1 MFIIITTI
9 KGMKEKLSI
18 LTELI
23 KLAKVDMKLGDEEY
37 QFLQVI
43 ANLLGIEKEQLDSLI
58 LEYVEFTPPPLEVD
72 RILQFQRLVLLA
84 NVDMKLDSSELN
96 MLKKAGLKLGLNLEA
111 VEIVLTEMK
120 KSKNGMVPAGRLI
133 KIFKVYHN

>member
-1 MFIIITTI
+1 
-9 KGMKEKLSI
+9 MKEKLSI

-43 ANLLGIEKEQLDSLI
+43 ANLLEIKKEQLDSLI
-58 LEYVEFTPPPLEVD
+58 LEYVEFTPPPLEGD

-84 NVDMKLDSSELN
+84 NVDMKLDASELDI
-96 MLKKAGLKLGLNLEA
+96 LKKAGLKLGLNLEA

-120 KSKNGMVPAGRLI
+120 KSKNGMVPADRLI

>member
-1 MFIIITTI
+1 
-9 KGMKEKLSI
+9 MKEKLSI

-43 ANLLGIEKEQLDSLI
+43 ANLLEIEKEQLDSLI

-84 NVDMKLDSSELN
+84 NVDMKLDSSELD
-96 MLKKAGLKLGLNLEA
+96 MLEKAGLKLGLNLEA
-111 VEIVLTEMK
+111 VKIVLAEMK
-120 KSKNGMVPAGRLI
+120 KNKNGMVPVDRLI

>member
-1 MFIIITTI
+1 
-9 KGMKEKLSI
+9 MKEKLSI

-43 ANLLGIEKEQLDSLI
+43 ANLLEIEKEQLDSLI

-120 KSKNGMVPAGRLI
+120 KSKNGMVPADRLI

>member
-1 MFIIITTI
+1 
-9 KGMKEKLSI
+9 MKEKLSI

-72 RILQFQRLVLLA
+72 RILQFQRLILLA
-84 NVDMKLDSSELN
+84 NVDMKFDSSELY

-120 KSKNGMVPAGRLI
+120 KSKNGMVPADRLI

>member
-1 MFIIITTI
+1 
-9 KGMKEKLSI
+9 MKEKLSI

-23 KLAKVDMKLGDEEY
+23 KLAKVDMKLEDEEY

-43 ANLLGIEKEQLDSLI
+43 ANLLEIEKEQLDSLI

-84 NVDMKLDSSELN
+84 NVDMKLDSSELD
-96 MLKKAGLKLGLNLEA
+96 MLEKAGLKLGLNLEA
-111 VEIVLTEMK
+111 VEIVLAEMK
-120 KSKNGMVPAGRLI
+120 KSKNGMVPVDRLI

>member
-1 MFIIITTI
+1 MR
-9 KGMKEKLSI
+9 EKLSI

-23 KLAKVDMKLGDEEY
+23 KLAKVDMEFGDEEY

-43 ANLLGIEKEQLDSLI
+43 ANLLEIEKEQLDL
-58 LEYVEFTPPPLEVD
+58 LVLKYVEFTPPPLEVD

-120 KSKNGMVPAGRLI
+120 KSKNGMVPADRLI

>member
-1 MFIIITTI
+1 
-9 KGMKEKLSI
+9 MKEKLSI

-84 NVDMKLDSSELN
+84 NVDMKFDSSELY

-120 KSKNGMVPAGRLI
+120 KSKNGMVPADRLI

>member
-1 MFIIITTI
+1 
-9 KGMKEKLSI
+9 MKEKLSI

-23 KLAKVDMKLGDEEY
+23 KLAKVDMKLEDEEY

-43 ANLLGIEKEQLDSLI
+43 ANLLEIEKEQLDSLI

-84 NVDMKLDSSELN
+84 NVDMKLDSSELD

-111 VEIVLTEMK
+111 VEIVLAEMK
-120 KSKNGMVPAGRLI
+120 KSKNGMVPVDRLI

>member
-1 MFIIITTI
+1 MR
-9 KGMKEKLSI
+9 EKLSI

-23 KLAKVDMKLGDEEY
+23 KLAKVDMEFGDEEY

-43 ANLLGIEKEQLDSLI
+43 ANLLEIEKEQLDSLI

-120 KSKNGMVPAGRLI
+120 KSKNGMVPADRLI